1 VRPVGTPGAFHSRAL
16 AADDYPPIA
25 DYALIGDCHAAA
37 LVSRAGS
44 IDWCC
49 LPRFDS
55 GACFA
60 RLLDWEHGGFCE
72 IQPDVPSTLPPSRA
86 YLEGTLVLV
95 TTFNAPGGHARVI
108 DCFTI
113 PREEEGS
120 ERPRHRRE
128 LVRIIEGE
136 RGTFD
141 FTIRV
146 TPRFDYGAVD
156 PWIRHLG
163 PQTYSAIGGDD
174 GLLVWSDVDLR
185 AGDDRHGLEASATIR
200 PGERIRLSLTSLDP
214 AGIDAGDVPDVG
226 GAAGVDERLDDT
238 VASWREW
245 SSRLDLE
252 GADAEAAARSAIVL
266 QALTYTPTG
275 AIVAAPTT
283 SLPEGRGGRGA
294 RNWDYRYTWIR
305 DSALAVRTMARLGC
319 EEEAQGFRRFV
330 ERSAAGN
337 AKDLQILFGVGGE
350 RRLTELELSHLEGY
364 RGAAPVRIGNSA
376 SGQLQLDAFGQ
387 LLDQSWRWYERG
399 HEPDDDYWRFLVDL
413 VEAAIERSRD
423 PDAGIWEWRAEPKHF
438 VHSKALCWTAVDR
451 GLKLA
456 EHCMRKAPERRW
468 KKERDRIRAAIERR
482 GYDRD
487 RGVFVQAFDSNDLDA
502 AVLRLPS
509 VDFVAYDDERMIRT
523 VDAVREDLEF
533 EGLLRRYTVDDG
545 NGEEEGAFV
554 ACTFWLVEC
563 LARQGRRDEAREAYD
578 RAIATAN
585 ELGLMAEEYDPESRE
600 MLGNFPQA
608 LSHLSHLEAVLAL
621 AAGEGHGA
629 ARGTEPAG

>member
-1 VRPVGTPGAFHSRAL
+1 VG
-16 AADDYPPIA
+16 
-25 DYALIGDCHAAA
+25 
-37 LVSRAGS
+37 
-44 IDWCC
+44 
-49 LPRFDS
+49 
-55 GACFA
+55 
-60 RLLDWEHGGFCE
+60 
-72 IQPDVPSTLPPSRA
+72 
-86 YLEGTLVLV
+86 GTLILV
-95 TTFNAPGGHARVI
+95 TTFNAPGGHARLI

-113 PREEEGS
+113 QREDADS
-120 ERPRHRRE
+120 ERPRHWRE

-146 TPRFDYGAVD
+146 APRFDYGAVD
-156 PWIRHLG
+156 PWIRHLR
-163 PQTYSAIGGDD
+163 PQTYGAIGGDD
-174 GLLVWSDVDLR
+174 ALLVWSDADLD
-185 AGDDRHGLEASATIR
+185 ADDDRHSLEASATIR
-200 PGERIRLSLTSLDP
+200 PGERIRLSMTSLDP
-214 AGIDAGDVPDVG
+214 PEIDEGDAPDIG
-226 GAAGVDERLDDT
+226 GSAGVDRRVEET
-238 VASWREW
+238 VAAWREW
-245 SSRLDLE
+245 SARLDIE

-283 SLPEGRGGRGA
+283 SLPEGRGSRGG

-337 AKDLQILFGVGGE
+337 AKDLQILFGVEGE

-364 RGAAPVRIGNSA
+364 HGATPVRIGNKA
-376 SGQLQLDAFGQ
+376 SGQLQLDAYGQ

-399 HEPDDDYWRFLVDL
+399 HEPDDDYWRFLVEL
-413 VEAAIERSRD
+413 VEAAIERWKD
-423 PDAGIWEWRAEPKHF
+423 PDAGIWEWRDEPKHF
-438 VHSKALCWTAVDR
+438 VHSKVLCWAAVDR

-468 KKERDRIRAAIERR
+468 KQARDEIRRSIERR

-487 RGVFVQAFDSNDLDA
+487 RGVFVQAYDSSDLDA

-509 VDFVAYDDERMIRT
+509 VDFIAYDDERMVRT
-523 VDAVREDLEF
+523 TDAVREELDF
-533 EGLLRRYTVDDG
+533 DGLLRRYTVDDG
-545 NGEEEGAFV
+545 NGGEEGAFV

-563 LARQGRRDEAREAYD
+563 LARQGRDDEARAAYD

-585 ELGLMAEEYDPESRE
+585 ELGLMAEEYDPESHE

-608 LSHLSHLEAVLAL
+608 LSHLSHLEATLAL
-621 AAGEGHGA
+621 AATEGQSTP
-629 ARGTEPAG
+629 RGTEPKG

>member
-1 VRPVGTPGAFHSRAL
+1 M

-37 LVSRAGS
+37 LISRSGS

-55 GACFA
+55 GASFA
-60 RLLDWEHGGFCE
+60 RMLDWERGGFCE
-72 IQPDVPSTLPPSRA
+72 VQPEVPSKLPPSRA
-86 YLEGTLVLV
+86 YVDGTLILV
-95 TTFNAPGGHARVI
+95 TTFNAPGGHARLI

-113 PREEEGS
+113 QREDADS
-120 ERPRHRRE
+120 ERPRHWRE

-146 TPRFDYGAVD
+146 APRFDYGAVD
-156 PWIRHLG
+156 PWIHHLR
-163 PQTYSAIGGDD
+163 PQTYGAIGGDD
-174 GLLVWSDVDLR
+174 ALLVWSDADLD
-185 AGDDRHGLEASATIR
+185 ADDDRHSLEASATIR
-200 PGERIRLSLTSLDP
+200 PGERIRLSITSLDP
-214 AGIDAGDVPDVG
+214 PEIDEGDAPDIG
-226 GAAGVDERLDDT
+226 GSAGVDRRVEET
-238 VASWREW
+238 VAAWREW
-245 SSRLDLE
+245 SARLDIE
-252 GADAEAAARSAIVL
+252 GADAGAAARSAIVL

-283 SLPEGRGGRGA
+283 SLPEGRGSRGG

-337 AKDLQILFGVGGE
+337 AKDLQILFGVEGE

-364 RGAAPVRIGNSA
+364 HGATPVRIGNKA
-376 SGQLQLDAFGQ
+376 SGQLQLDAYGQ

-399 HEPDDDYWRFLVDL
+399 HEPDDDYWRFLVEL
-413 VEAAIERSRD
+413 VEAAIERWKD
-423 PDAGIWEWRAEPKHF
+423 PDAGIWEWRDEPKHF
-438 VHSKALCWTAVDR
+438 VHSKVLCWAAVDR

-468 KKERDRIRAAIERR
+468 KEARDEIRRSIERR

-487 RGVFVQAFDSNDLDA
+487 RGVFVQAYDSSDLDA

-509 VDFVAYDDERMIRT
+509 VDFIPYDDERMVRT
-523 VDAVREDLEF
+523 VDAVREELDF
-533 EGLLRRYTVDDG
+533 DGLLRRYTVDDG
-545 NGEEEGAFV
+545 NGGEEGAFV

-563 LARQGRRDEAREAYD
+563 LARQGRDDEARAAYD

-585 ELGLMAEEYDPESRE
+585 ELGLMAEEYDPESHE

-608 LSHLSHLEAVLAL
+608 LSHLSHLEATLAL
-621 AAGEGHGA
+621 AATEGQSTP
-629 ARGTEPAG
+629 RGTEPKG

>member
-1 VRPVGTPGAFHSRAL
+1 V
-16 AADDYPPIA
+16 AADYPPIA
-25 DYALIGDCHAAA
+25 DYALIGDCHSAA
-37 LVSRAGS
+37 LVSRSGS

-60 RLLDWEHGGFCE
+60 RMLDWERGGFCE
-72 IQPDVPSTLPPSRA
+72 VLPDVPSTLPSSRE
-86 YLEGTLVLV
+86 YMDQTLVLV
-95 TTFNAPGGHARVI
+95 TTFNAPGGHARLI

-113 PREEEGS
+113 SGDGDESG
-120 ERPRHRRE
+120 RPRHWRE
-128 LVRIIEGE
+128 LARIVEGG

-141 FTIRV
+141 FKIRV
-146 TPRFDYGAVD
+146 VPRFDYGAVD

-163 PQTYSAIGGDD
+163 PQTFGAIGGDD
-174 GLLVWSDVDLR
+174 ALLLWSD
-185 AGDDRHGLEASATIR
+185 AEFESGADRHSLEANATIR

-214 AGIDAGDVPDVG
+214 AEIDVGDVPDIG
-226 GAAGVDERLDDT
+226 GAGGVDQRVEDT

-245 SSRLDLE
+245 SSRLNLG
-252 GADAEAAARSAIVL
+252 GADATSAARSAIVL

-275 AIVAAPTT
+275 AIVAAPST
-283 SLPEGRGGRGA
+283 SLPEGRGGGGG

-319 EEEAQGFRRFV
+319 EEEAEGFRRFI

-350 RRLTELELSHLEGY
+350 RRLPELELSHLEGY
-364 RGAAPVRIGNSA
+364 RGASPVRIGNSA
-376 SGQLQLDAFGQ
+376 AGQLQLDAYGQ

-413 VEAAIERSRD
+413 VEAAIEHWKE
-423 PDAGIWEWRAEPKHF
+423 PDAGIWEWRGEPKHF

-451 GLKLA
+451 GLRLA

-468 KKERDRIRAAIERR
+468 KAARDEIREAIERQ
-482 GYDRD
+482 GYDSD
-487 RGVFVQAFDSNDLDA
+487 RGIFVQAFGSSDLDA
-502 AVLRLPS
+502 AVLRLPT

-523 VDAVREDLEF
+523 ADGVREELAFD
-533 EGLLRRYTVDDG
+533 GLLRRYTVDDG
-545 NGEEEGAFV
+545 TKAEEGAFV

-563 LARQGRRDEAREAYD
+563 LARQGRRDEARAAYD

-585 ELGLMAEEYDPESRE
+585 ELGLMAEEYDPEAKE
-600 MLGNFPQA
+600 MLGNFPQT
-608 LSHLSHLEAVLAL
+608 LSHLSHLEAALAL
-621 AAGEGHGA
+621 AAAERNSKP
-629 ARGTEPAG
+629 RGTEPAG

>member
-1 VRPVGTPGAFHSRAL
+1 M

-37 LVSRAGS
+37 LISRSGS

-55 GACFA
+55 GASFA
-60 RLLDWEHGGFCE
+60 RMLDWERGGFCE
-72 IQPDVPSTLPPSRA
+72 VQPEVPSKLPPSRA
-86 YLEGTLVLV
+86 YVGGTLILV
-95 TTFNAPGGHARVI
+95 TTFNAPGGHARLI

-113 PREEEGS
+113 QREDANS
-120 ERPRHRRE
+120 ERPRHWRE

-146 TPRFDYGAVD
+146 APRFDYGAVD
-156 PWIRHLG
+156 PWIRHLR
-163 PQTYSAIGGDD
+163 PQTYGAIGGDD
-174 GLLVWSDVDLR
+174 ALLVWSDADLD
-185 AGDDRHGLEASATIR
+185 ADDDRHSLEARATIR
-200 PGERIRLSLTSLDP
+200 PGERIRLSITSLDP
-214 AGIDAGDVPDVG
+214 PEIDEGDAPDIG
-226 GAAGVDERLDDT
+226 GSVGVDRRVEET
-238 VASWREW
+238 VAAWREW
-245 SSRLDLE
+245 SARLDIE
-252 GADAEAAARSAIVL
+252 GADAGAAARSAIVL

-283 SLPEGRGGRGA
+283 SLPEGRGSRGG

-337 AKDLQILFGVGGE
+337 AKDLQILFGVEGE

-364 RGAAPVRIGNSA
+364 HGATPVRIGNKA
-376 SGQLQLDAFGQ
+376 SGQLQLDAYGQ

-399 HEPDDDYWRFLVDL
+399 HEPDDDYWRFLVEL
-413 VEAAIERSRD
+413 VEAAIERWKD
-423 PDAGIWEWRAEPKHF
+423 PDAGIWEWRDEPKHF
-438 VHSKALCWTAVDR
+438 VHSKVLCWAAVDR

-468 KKERDRIRAAIERR
+468 KEARDEIRRSIERR

-487 RGVFVQAFDSNDLDA
+487 RGVFVQAYDSSDLDA

-509 VDFVAYDDERMIRT
+509 VDFIPYDDERMVRT
-523 VDAVREDLEF
+523 VDAVREELDF
-533 EGLLRRYTVDDG
+533 DGLLRRYTVDDG
-545 NGEEEGAFV
+545 NGGEEGAFV

-563 LARQGRRDEAREAYD
+563 LARQGRDDEARAAYD

-585 ELGLMAEEYDPESRE
+585 ELGLMAEEYDPESHE

-608 LSHLSHLEAVLAL
+608 LSHLSHLEATLAL
-621 AAGEGHGA
+621 AATEGQSTP
-629 ARGTEPAG
+629 RGTEPKG